1 MALND
6 LEMISLFTP
15 DNTQVAML
23 KQEVEQLMSKSKQY
37 SHSDFK
43 DEKSWNFM
51 HYMEFDKNKK
61 DSESV
66 QKKKVSRVSILAK
79 IETK

>member
-23 KQEVEQLMSKSKQY
+23 KQEVEQLMSKSK
-37 SHSDFK
+37 
-43 DEKSWNFM
+43 
-51 HYMEFDKNKK
+51 
-61 DSESV
+61 
-66 QKKKVSRVSILAK
+66 
-79 IETK
+79 